1 MKKMILDNLLKE
13 INYKKICGN
22 TEMDI
27 KSLSINSKN
36 KSKNSLF
43 IAIDGFKHN
52 GHDYIKEAASNGAIA
67 SIVQKKVSAPLSMT
81 MVMVDSTREVLP
93 ILCRNF
99 YRNPSSSFKLIGI
112 TGTNGKTTTC
122 YLINSILNMAGMKT
136 SLITTVES
144 FLDGKKVS
152 FKRTTPESPDLN
164 DFFDKSRKEKID
176 AACMEISS
184 HSIDLHRI
192 DYLDF
197 DYFVFTNL
205 SQDHLDYHKDMA
217 GYFNVKKK
225 LFLKEYRKIYGGK
238 KAIINVDDNY
248 GKEIFE
254 STDLKRISYSLRS
267 DRESIWASNIK
278 NSISGIEVNINTSD
292 GKILSISSPLC
303 GYFNIYN
310 ILAAI
315 GVCLDMGIDNKSIQE
330 GVRSLSGVRGRFEKL
345 DSDNRFAVIV
355 DYAHTPDG
363 LEKVLT
369 TIKQILKSGGKIITV
384 FGCGGDRDMGKRKI
398 MGRISGKYA
407 DFTILTSDNPRT
419 EDPDSII
426 RMIEEG
432 LIESESK
439 EYIKEVDRKKAIFMA
454 LEMASKNDVIIIAG
468 KGHEDYQEFKD
479 YRIPFSDR
487 YVAEEWLF
495 KKNERKHK
503 SK

>member
-1 MKKMILDNLLKE
+1 MILDNLLKE
-13 INYKKICGN
+13 IKYKEIYGN

-36 KSKNSLF
+36 KSEDSLF
-43 IAIDGFKHN
+43 IAVDGFKHD

-81 MVMVDSTREVLP
+81 MITVDSTREVLP
-93 ILCRNF
+93 ILCKNF
-99 YRNPSSSFKLIGI
+99 YGDPSRAFKLIGI

-144 FLDGKKVS
+144 FLNGRKS
-152 FKRTTPESPDLN
+152 FFKRTTPESADLN
-164 DFFDKSRKEKID
+164 DFFYKSRKEKID

-217 GYFNVKKK
+217 SYFNVKKK

-238 KAIINVDDNY
+238 KAVINVDDSY
-248 GKEIFE
+248 GKEIRE
-254 STDLKRISYSLRS
+254 STDLKSISYSLKS
-267 DRESIWASNIK
+267 DGVSIWASNIK
-278 NSISGIEVNINTSD
+278 NSISGIEMNINTSD
-292 GKILSISSPLC
+292 GKILDISSPLC

-310 ILAAI
+310 ILAAV
-315 GVCLDMGIDNKSIQE
+315 GVCLDMGIDNRSIQE
-330 GVRSLSGVRGRFEKL
+330 GIRSLGGVRGRFEKL
-345 DSDNRFAVIV
+345 DSGNQFTVIV

-369 TIKQILKSGGKIITV
+369 TIKQVLKSGGKIITV
-384 FGCGGDRDMGKRKI
+384 FGCGGDRDTEKRKI

-407 DFTILTSDNPRT
+407 DFTIITSDNPRT
-419 EDPDSII
+419 EEPDSII

-432 LIESESK
+432 LTESDSK
-439 EYIKEVDRKKAIFMA
+439 EYVKEADRKKAIFTA
-454 LEMASKNDVIIIAG
+454 LEMASKNDVIVIAG
-468 KGHEDYQEFKD
+468 KGHEEYQEFKD

-487 YVAEEWLF
+487 CVAEEWLI